1 MAGVNH
7 IIKED
12 SFIVKAFVEL
22 HISGVMKC
30 GKMKIME
37 VP

>member
-1 MAGVNH
+1 MAEVNH

-12 SFIVKAFVEL
+12 SLIVKAFVEL
-22 HISGVMKC
+22 HISDGMKC